1 MNKMIKGEK
10 MNILLIGIQGCG
22 KGTQA
27 KILEENYGW
36 KHITTGNLLREN
48 IERKTELGL
57 TAKKYMDEG
66 ELVPDKYVFQIVE
79 DALANIENG
88 TILDGFPRNMEQLKY
103 LEKNFT
109 IDKVVL
115 LELSDEKAIER
126 VSSRR
131 NCIECKA
138 DYNLLYHK
146 PKQEGLCDVC
156 GGKIVQRDDDY
167 EDAIKKRIEKFYND
181 TSGVISYFSE
191 KGKLIRVNADD
202 PIDIIQENMVKA
214 LNI

>member
-1 MNKMIKGEK
+1 

-27 KILEENYGW
+27 KILEEKFGW

-57 TAKKYMDEG
+57 TAKKFMDAG

-79 DALANIENG
+79 DALTIAEKG

-109 IDKVVL
+109 IDKVIL
-115 LELSDEKAIER
+115 LELSDEKALER

-131 NCIECKA
+131 NCVDCKK
-138 DYNLLYHK
+138 DYNLLYSK
-146 PKQEGLCDVC
+146 PKVDGVCDVC
-156 GGKIVQRDDDY
+156 GGEIVQRDDDH
-167 EDAIKKRIEKFYND
+167 ESAILKRIEKFYDD
-181 TSGVISYFSE
+181 TSDVISYFSD
-191 KGKLIRVNADD
+191 KGKLIRVKADD
-202 PIDIIQENMVKA
+202 PINTIQENIVKA
-214 LNI
+214 LNV

>member
-1 MNKMIKGEK
+1 

-27 KILEENYGW
+27 KILEENFGW

-48 IERKTELGL
+48 IERQTELGL
-57 TAKKYMDEG
+57 AAKKFMDKG

-79 DALANIENG
+79 DALANAKNG

-115 LELSDEKAIER
+115 LELSDEKALER

-131 NCIECKA
+131 NCVDCKK
-138 DYNLLYHK
+138 DYNLLYSK
-146 PKQEGLCDVC
+146 PKVDGVCDEC
-156 GGKIVQRDDDY
+156 GGQIVQRDDDH
-167 EDAIKKRIEKFYND
+167 EAAIMKRIEKFYAD
-181 TSGVISYFSE
+181 TSDVISYFSE
-191 KGKLIRVNADD
+191 GGKLIRVQADD
-202 PIDIIQENMVKA
+202 PIETIQTNIIKA
-214 LNI
+214 LDV

>member
-1 MNKMIKGEK
+1 

-27 KILEENYGW
+27 KILEEKFGW
-36 KHITTGNLLREN
+36 KHITTGNLLRES
-48 IERKTELGL
+48 IENKTELGL
-57 TAKKYMDEG
+57 AAKKFMDEG

-79 DALANIENG
+79 DALTNAKNG

-115 LELSDEKAIER
+115 LELSDEKALER

-131 NCIECKA
+131 NCVDCKK
-138 DYNLLYHK
+138 DYNLLYSK
-146 PKQEGLCDVC
+146 PKVEGICDVC
-156 GGKIVQRDDDY
+156 GGKIVQRDDDH
-167 EDAIKKRIEKFYND
+167 ESAILKRIEKFYND
-181 TSGVISYFSE
+181 TSDVISYFSDE
-191 KGKLIRVNADD
+191 GKLFRVNADD
-202 PIDIIQENMVKA
+202 PINTIQENIVKA
-214 LNI
+214 LNL

>member
-1 MNKMIKGEK
+1 

-27 KILEENYGW
+27 KILEEKFGW

-57 TAKKYMDEG
+57 TAKKFMDAG

-79 DALANIENG
+79 DALTIAEKG

-109 IDKVVL
+109 IDKVIL
-115 LELSDEKAIER
+115 LELSDEKALER

-131 NCIECKA
+131 NCVDCKK
-138 DYNLLYHK
+138 DYNLLYSK
-146 PKQEGLCDVC
+146 PKVDGVCDVC
-156 GGKIVQRDDDY
+156 GGEIVQRDDDH
-167 EDAIKKRIEKFYND
+167 ESAILKRIEKFYND
-181 TSGVISYFSE
+181 TSDVISYFSD
-191 KGKLIRVNADD
+191 KGKLIRVKADN
-202 PIDIIQENMVKA
+202 PINTIQENIVKA
-214 LNI
+214 LNV

>member
-1 MNKMIKGEK
+1 

-27 KILEENYGW
+27 KILEEKFGW
-36 KHITTGNLLREN
+36 KHITTGNLLRES
-48 IERKTELGL
+48 IENQTKLGL
-57 TAKKYMDEG
+57 AAKKFMDEG

-79 DALANIENG
+79 DALTNAKNG

-115 LELSDEKAIER
+115 LELSDEKALER

-131 NCIECKA
+131 NCVDCKK
-138 DYNLLYHK
+138 DYNLLYSK
-146 PKQEGLCDVC
+146 PKVDGVCDVC
-156 GGKIVQRDDDY
+156 GGKIVQRDDDH
-167 EDAIKKRIEKFYND
+167 ESAILKRIEKFYND
-181 TSGVISYFSE
+181 TSDVISYFSD
-191 KGKLIRVNADD
+191 KGKLIRVKADD
-202 PIDIIQENMVKA
+202 PINTIQENIVKA
-214 LNI
+214 LNL